1 MGKIGLF
8 GGTYDPIHV
17 GHIEIANK
25 AMDELNLDTIYF
37 IPTGKS
43 YFKENVL
50 SSDIRL
56 NMVKSAIDSN
66 DKFKLSDCEIKR
78 AGNTYSID
86 TVKFFKK
93 QFPDDELFF
102 IMGMDSFR
110 LFHKWKSYK
119 DILELATLV
128 VAPRTKTRSDNTHE
142 GIIDNEDVEDDTYF
156 EEMCLNNPDAAIL
169 RLHMD
174 KIDISSTDLRNILKK
189 KEYDKARNY
198 IPSKTLEYIIKEG
211 IYNER

>member
-25 AMDELNLDTIYF
+25 AMEELNLDTIYF

-50 SSDIRL
+50 SSDISL

-78 AGNTYSID
+78 EGNTYSID

-128 VAPRTKTRSDNTHE
+128 VAPRTKTRSDNTQD

-174 KIDISSTDLRNILKK
+174 KIDISSTDLRNILKN

>member
-66 DKFKLSDCEIKR
+66 DKFKISDCEIKR
-78 AGNTYSID
+78 TGNTYSID
-86 TVKFFKK
+86 TVKLFRK

-128 VAPRTKTRSDNTHE
+128 VAPRTKTRSDNTQD

-156 EEMCLNNPDAAIL
+156 EEMCLNNPDAVIL

-174 KIDISSTDLRNILKK
+174 KIDISSTDLRNILKN

>member
-1 MGKIGLF
+1 MERIGLF
-8 GGTYDPIHV
+8 GGTYDPIHI

-25 AMDELNLDTIYF
+25 AMEEFNLDTIYF

-66 DKFKLSDCEIKR
+66 DKFKVSDCEIKR
-78 AGNTYSID
+78 TGNTYSID
-86 TVKFFKK
+86 TVKFFRK

-156 EEMCLNNPDAAIL
+156 EEMCLNNPDAVIL

-174 KIDISSTDLRNILKK
+174 KIDISSTDLRNLLKN

>member
-78 AGNTYSID
+78 TGNTYSID
-86 TVKFFKK
+86 TVKFFRK

-128 VAPRTKTRSDNTHE
+128 VAPRTKTRSDNTQD
-142 GIIDNEDVEDDTYF
+142 GIIDNEDVEDDTFF

-174 KIDISSTDLRNILKK
+174 KIDISSTDLRNILKN
-189 KEYDKARNY
+189 KEYDKARKY

>member
-25 AMDELNLDTIYF
+25 ALDELNLDTIYF

-86 TVKFFKK
+86 TVKFFRK

-128 VAPRTKTRSDNTHE
+128 VAPRTKTRSDNTQE

-156 EEMCLNNPDAAIL
+156 EEMCVNNPDATIL

-174 KIDISSTDLRNILKK
+174 KIDISSTDLRNILKN

>member
-56 NMVKSAIDSN
+56 HMVKSAIDSN

-78 AGNTYSID
+78 TGNTYSID
-86 TVKFFKK
+86 TVKLFRK

-128 VAPRTKTRSDNTHE
+128 VAPRTKTRSDNTQD

-156 EEMCLNNPDAAIL
+156 EEMCLKNPDATIL

-174 KIDISSTDLRNILKK
+174 KIDISSTDLRNMLKN

>member
-86 TVKFFKK
+86 TVKFFRK

-174 KIDISSTDLRNILKK
+174 KIDISSTDLRNILKN

>member
-78 AGNTYSID
+78 TGNTYSID
-86 TVKFFKK
+86 TVKFFRK

-128 VAPRTKTRSDNTHE
+128 VAPRTKTRSDNTQE

-174 KIDISSTDLRNILKK
+174 KIDISSTDLRNMLKN

>member
-78 AGNTYSID
+78 TGNTYSID
-86 TVKFFKK
+86 TVKLFKK

-128 VAPRTKTRSDNTHE
+128 VAPRTKTRSDNTQD

-156 EEMCLNNPDAAIL
+156 EEMCLKNPDATIL

-174 KIDISSTDLRNILKK
+174 KIDISSTDLRNILKN

>member
-86 TVKFFKK
+86 TVKFFRK

-128 VAPRTKTRSDNTHE
+128 VAPRTKTRSDNTQD

-156 EEMCLNNPDAAIL
+156 EEMCLNNPDAVIL

-174 KIDISSTDLRNILKK
+174 KIDISSTDLRNILKN